1 VRFNTAVGADGARGV
16 AVVPDAHHDETFLEP
31 CESYGVPLNPITD
44 LEIFARVAA
53 AGNMSAAGRDMG
65 LSPAVVSKRIS
76 HMEDRLGARL
86 FQRTTRQLKLTETG
100 QGFYERIVGILSNIE
115 EAEAF
120 VSQLHGKASGT
131 LRITAPP
138 GFCRRHIAPHLAT
151 FLQHHPE
158 LSLELHLSDSIVD
171 IVAEGIDVA
180 VRVAELDDSSLV
192 ARKLAPCHRVVC
204 ASPDYLERYGVPQT
218 LADLA
223 HHNCLAVGFTPVW
236 RLNGP
241 EGQVTIKVSGNL
253 RSNSSDVIHEALLSG
268 LGIGLR
274 STWDV
279 ADDLKSGRLR
289 IALPEYRESARL
301 GVYAVYPCRQ
311 YVPAKLRVFVD
322 FLAQL
327 YGPEPYWDSG
337 LNIRGWLQGAKLS
350 LPVGAA
356 ASRLPNR

>member
-1 VRFNTAVGADGARGV
+1 M
-16 AVVPDAHHDETFLEP
+16 
-31 CESYGVPLNPITD
+31 PLNPITD

-100 QGFYERIVGILSNIE
+100 QGFYDRIVGILRDIND
-115 EAEAF
+115 AEAF
-120 VSQLHGKASGT
+120 VSELNAKASGT

-138 GFCRRHIAPHLAT
+138 GFSRRHIAPHLAG
-151 FLQHHPE
+151 FLQHHPD
-158 LSLELHLSDSIVD
+158 LNLELHLSDSIVD
-171 IVAEGIDVA
+171 IVAEGIDLA

-192 ARKLAPCHRVVC
+192 ARKLAPCHRVIC
-204 ASPDYLERYGVPQT
+204 ASPDYLARHGTPQT

-223 HHNCLAVGFTPVW
+223 KHNCLAVGFNPVW
-236 RLNGP
+236 RLHGP
-241 EGQVTIKVSGNL
+241 EGQVTVKVLGNL

-268 LGIGLR
+268 LGIGMR
-274 STWDV
+274 STWNV
-279 ADDLKSGRLR
+279 AEDLKSGRLR
-289 IALPEYRESARL
+289 IALPEYHESARL

-327 YGPEPYWDSG
+327 YGPEPYWDAG
-337 LNIRGWLQGAKLS
+337 LNIRRWSESAKKPLS
-350 LPVGAA
+350 LRA
-356 ASRLPNR
+356 ASHEGVARPG